1 MSSSQ
6 IPAMC
11 SPWRKRTSSTS
22 SSISPLSFNY
32 PIIPIIPMTR
42 EEDIKR
48 AVETMRKGGVI
59 LYPTDTVWGIG
70 CDATNPEAVKRVYE
84 IKQRDDSKALICL
97 VDSDAR
103 LQRYF
108 RNVPDVAWQLI
119 DSLSETEAKPTTLV
133 LDGAINLA
141 ENLIAEDGSI
151 GIRITNEPFSKEL
164 CYRFQ
169 KAIVSTSA
177 NISGEPAAQNYCDID
192 PRIIEAVD
200 YVCWSRRQEH
210 KPHTPSSIIKLKE
223 NGEVTIIR
231 R

>member
-1 MSSSQ
+1 
-6 IPAMC
+6 
-11 SPWRKRTSSTS
+11 
-22 SSISPLSFNY
+22 
-32 PIIPIIPMTR
+32 MTR
-42 EEDIKR
+42 EDDIKQ

-70 CDATNPEAVKRVYE
+70 CDATNVDAVKRVYA

-103 LQRYF
+103 MQRYF
-108 RNVPDVAWQLI
+108 RIVPDVAWQLV
-119 DSLSETEAKPTTLV
+119 DSLKESDAKPTTLI

-141 ENLIAEDGSI
+141 ENLIADDGSV

-223 NGEVTIIR
+223 NGEVTVIR
-231 R
+231 K

>member
-1 MSSSQ
+1 
-6 IPAMC
+6 
-11 SPWRKRTSSTS
+11 
-22 SSISPLSFNY
+22 
-32 PIIPIIPMTR
+32 MTR
-42 EEDIKR
+42 EEDIKK

-70 CDATNPEAVKRVYE
+70 CDATNVEAVKRVYE

-103 LQRYF
+103 MQRYF
-108 RNVPDVAWQLI
+108 RRVPDVAWQLI
-119 DSLSETEAKPTTLV
+119 DSLKDSEGKPTTLI

-141 ENLIAEDGSI
+141 PNLIAEDGSV

-177 NISGEPAAQNYCDID
+177 NISGEPAAQNYGDID
-192 PRIIEAVD
+192 PRILEAVD

-210 KPHTPSSIIKLKE
+210 KPHTPSSIIRLRE
-223 NGEVTIIR
+223 NGEVEIVR
-231 R
+231 N